1 MNRSA
6 SWSNLHEY
14 VRSILGALMTPVCVF
29 GRFVIEKTG
38 SHKGEQL
45 TAIENGAMDS
55 ENRIRPRLERHSA
68 LDCGIKLPMAN
79 SLEAHFAPH
88 PAT

>member
-1 MNRSA
+1 MRT
-6 SWSNLHEY
+6 
-14 VRSILGALMTPVCVF
+14 ILGTPVCVF
-29 GRFVIEKTG
+29 GRFVMEKTG
-38 SHKGEQL
+38 SQGEQL

-88 PAT
+88 SAT